1 MRKKKLLDFS
11 PMHCHGVSCPFFIN
25 GRSIS
30 LSLSLSRSRRHIY
43 RHSTIAHKEFYLF
56 SFFPSLLFTRYHT
69 SQIPDLRYF
78 PRATIAC
85 NFASFFFIY
94 LVAFISYVLADLRFT
109 RCASGPLVST
119 VGKRGWL
126 VQRESER
133 DL

>member
-1 MRKKKLLDFS
+1 MKKKKLLDFS

-85 NFASFFFIY
+85 NFASSFLSISLLLSLMYSRIY
-94 LVAFISYVLADLRFT
+94 GLLAVRVAHLFLQ
-109 RCASGPLVST
+109 SGK
-119 VGKRGWL
+119 GGG
-126 VQRESER
+126 
-133 DL
+133 